1 MKRRMTKRL
10 TIWLVALSL
19 LVAACGSTAATTTTT
34 TQSPPATIA
43 APTTTAAPP
52 TSTTT
57 EPPTA
62 AAFPVTVTVGGAEI
76 TLAEKPTRII
86 SLSPTATET
95 LFAIGAGDQVVAVDE
110 YSTYPEDAPFTDLS
124 GYTPNIEALASYDPD
139 LIVVAFDPEG
149 MITAAFGD
157 NVPVASQFPATG
169 REDVLAQIEQLGA
182 LTGHRDE
189 ALALSGD
196 IAARWDLADQADA
209 NDASVYI
216 EVDTT
221 FYAASSNSFMG
232 AALTGLGYTNIAD
245 AADTNGGGF
254 PQLSAEAIIQAS
266 PDVII
271 VGTDY
276 GTTVADIAARP
287 GWDSISAL
295 INDQVIVIPSD
306 ISSRWG
312 PRFIDY
318 IETMAALA
326 SAPVT
331 VNR

>member
-1 MKRRMTKRL
+1 
-10 TIWLVALSL
+10 
-19 LVAACGSTAATTTTT
+19 
-34 TQSPPATIA
+34 
-43 APTTTAAPP
+43 
-52 TSTTT
+52 
-57 EPPTA
+57 
-62 AAFPVTVTVGGAEI
+62 
-76 TLAEKPTRII
+76 
-86 SLSPTATET
+86 
-95 LFAIGAGDQVVAVDE
+95 VVAVDE
-110 YSTYPEDAPFTDLS
+110 YSTYPPDAPFTDLS

-157 NVPVASQFPATG
+157 DVPVASQFPATG

-182 LTGHRDE
+182 MTGHLDE
-189 ALALSGD
+189 AVALSGD
-196 IAARWDLADQADA
+196 IAARWDIADQADA

-245 AADTNGGGF
+245 AADANGGGF
-254 PQLSAEAIIQAS
+254 PQLSAEAILQAS

-276 GTTVADIAARP
+276 GTTVEDIAARP

-326 SAPVT
+326 SAPVM

>member
-1 MKRRMTKRL
+1 MKRRMSSL
-10 TIWLVALSL
+10 AVLSL
-19 LVAACGSTAATTTTT
+19 LVAACGSTAETTTTS
-34 TQSPPATIA
+34 TQAPPATTA
-43 APTTTAAPP
+43 ASTATAAPSTAP
-52 TSTTT
+52 STTATTT
-57 EPPTA
+57 EPPSA
-62 AAFPVTVTVGGAEI
+62 ASFPVTMTVGGAEI
-76 TLAEKPTRII
+76 TVAEQPTRII

-157 NVPVASQFPATG
+157 DVPVASQFPATG

-182 LTGHRDE
+182 LTGHMDE
-189 ALALSGD
+189 AEALISD
-196 IAARWDLADQADA
+196 VAARWDLANQADA
-209 NDASVYI
+209 NGASVYI

-245 AADTNGGGF
+245 EADTSGGGF

-312 PRFIDY
+312 PRFIEY
-318 IETMAALA
+318 IETMAELA
-326 SAPVT
+326 NTPVT

>member
-1 MKRRMTKRL
+1 M
-10 TIWLVALSL
+10 
-19 LVAACGSTAATTTTT
+19 
-34 TQSPPATIA
+34 
-43 APTTTAAPP
+43 
-52 TSTTT
+52 
-57 EPPTA
+57 
-62 AAFPVTVTVGGAEI
+62 AEQ
-76 TLAEKPTRII
+76 PRRII

-157 NVPVASQFPATG
+157 DVPVASQFPATG
-169 REDVLAQIEQLGA
+169 REDLLAQIEQLGA
-182 LTGHRDE
+182 LTGHLDE
-189 ALALSGD
+189 AEALVSD
-196 IAARWDLADQADA
+196 LAARWDQANQVDA
-209 NDASVYI
+209 NGASVYI

-245 AADTNGGGF
+245 AADTTGGGF

-276 GTTVADIAARP
+276 GTTAGDIAARP

-295 INDQVIVIPSD
+295 INDQVMVIPSD

-312 PRFIDY
+312 PRFIEY
-318 IETMAALA
+318 IETMAELA
-326 SAPVT
+326 DAPVT
-331 VNR
+331 VSR

>member
-1 MKRRMTKRL
+1 
-10 TIWLVALSL
+10 
-19 LVAACGSTAATTTTT
+19 
-34 TQSPPATIA
+34 
-43 APTTTAAPP
+43 
-52 TSTTT
+52 
-57 EPPTA
+57 
-62 AAFPVTVTVGGAEI
+62 
-76 TLAEKPTRII
+76 
-86 SLSPTATET
+86 
-95 LFAIGAGDQVVAVDE
+95 VVAVDE
-110 YSTYPEDAPFTDLS
+110 YSTYPPDAPFTDLS

-157 NVPVASQFPATG
+157 DVPVASQFPATG

-182 LTGHRDE
+182 MTGHLDE
-189 ALALSGD
+189 AVALSGD
-196 IAARWDLADQADA
+196 IAARWDIADQADA

-245 AADTNGGGF
+245 AADANGGGF
-254 PQLSAEAIIQAS
+254 PQLSAEAILQAS

-276 GTTVADIAARP
+276 GTTVEDIAARP

-312 PRFIDY
+312 PRC
-318 IETMAALA
+318 EGRPPPLPARP
-326 SAPVT
+326 APRRPLGAGGSHDCRSGDGVGSGGHH
-331 VNR
+331 VPRRPGRRRMVDRVPVAGSKGGARPRRRSVAGGRGLRVSGGVSQPAG